1 MVIISHH
8 ACDGVLGFWFYVLS
22 VISGL
27 FVMCQKELLT
37 ENLACQHVVL
47 SFLNKR
53 AEGTEQ
59 VEDNRSNWI
68 KKYLHS
74 MKSRKT

>member
-8 ACDGVLGFWFYVLS
+8 ACDGVLSFRFYVLS

-53 AEGTEQ
+53 AEGT
-59 VEDNRSNWI
+59 SGG
-68 KKYLHS
+68 
-74 MKSRKT
+74 